1 MCMRS
6 KASVTIFLSLVITV
20 VIVVV
25 CTVIESAR
33 ISVSQMEGKAATY
46 MAVESV
52 FAGYGKQL
60 YQDYGILLA
69 WEQEPLGNQVT
80 RYMQDNINMADLD
93 FKKYDF
99 SNIEIESVN
108 ILKQKYATDKEGD
121 LFVKQV
127 VDYAKYIVGID
138 AVNKLISDSEEENNN
153 KETCNE
159 IKENSNVTNIA
170 NDVSKEMIGIVEKI
184 NTQIDELKKTEKLK
198 GKMSAVFQ
206 KFDDL
211 KANITANITGQNQNQ
226 NIHNK
231 KVKKFWNKY
240 KKLKSVLKIEDTLI
254 SKTLTDMDTY
264 VEKKNAIEK
273 EMNGDFSG
281 YEDYIES
288 DRESL
293 KVIKESI
300 EEILTA
306 SNVDADINQSNI
318 SEIEKMLDKVKSI
331 EKSLWNLKKGNSND
345 DAKEEKNLY
354 ERAKSLISD
363 GVLGIVLE
371 DVNNISTMQI
381 RNLNLPTTLETDGNK
396 KADLIKDIT
405 NKGIFVKY
413 IELYFNNYAKIS
425 EYGNDDTALKYEM
438 EYILNGNLN
447 DKDNLTETIKK
458 LVEVRNLSNGAYL
471 ITDGEKMKEI
481 TTLAETVATAIGMPF
496 LTPVAQAVIIEA
508 WALTEAVIDVR
519 QLLNG
524 EKVPIVK
531 NSENWNSSIKN
542 IGTFE
547 DGRKNNTGL
556 TYTQYLQT
564 MIMTQKT
571 KNTVFRTMDLVQV
584 NMQKRYNK
592 DFLISECFG
601 MCEVEANL
609 RIEPVFTSL
618 PIVSYLIGNNNESY
632 IYKTKMEYEY

>member
-1 MCMRS
+1 MRL

-93 FKKYDF
+93 FKNNDF
-99 SNIEIESVN
+99 SNMEIESVN

-240 KKLKSVLKIEDTLI
+240 KKLKNVLKIEDTLI

-264 VEKKNAIEK
+264 VENKNAIEK

-281 YEDYIES
+281 YEDYIEV

-293 KVIKESI
+293 KTIKNSI
-300 EEILTA
+300 EEIMTA

-318 SEIEKMLDKVKSI
+318 GEIEKLLDKVKSI
-331 EKSLWNLKKGNSND
+331 EKGLWDLKKGNSNG

-396 KADLIKDIT
+396 KTDLIKDIT

-471 ITDGEKMKEI
+471 ITDGEKMQEI

>member
-1 MCMRS
+1 MRL

-33 ISVSQMEGKAATY
+33 VSVSQMEGKAATY

-93 FKKYDF
+93 FKNYDF
-99 SNIEIESVN
+99 SNMEIESVN
-108 ILKQKYATDKEGD
+108 ILKQKYATNKEGD

-198 GKMSAVFQ
+198 EKMSAVFQ

-318 SEIEKMLDKVKSI
+318 GEIEKMLDKVKSI

-471 ITDGEKMKEI
+471 ITDGEKMQEI

-531 NSENWNSSIKN
+531 SSENWNSSIKN

>member
-1 MCMRS
+1 MRL

-170 NDVSKEMIGIVEKI
+170 NDVSEEMIGIVGKI
-184 NTQIDELKKTEKLK
+184 NTQIDELKNTEKLK

-206 KFDDL
+206 KFNDL
-211 KANITANITGQNQNQ
+211 KTNVTGQNQNQ
-226 NIHNK
+226 NIHDK

-240 KKLKSVLKIEDTLI
+240 KKLKNVLKIEDTLI

-264 VEKKNAIEK
+264 VENKNAIEK

-281 YEDYIES
+281 YEDYIEV

-293 KVIKESI
+293 KTIKNSI
-300 EEILTA
+300 EEIITA

-318 SEIEKMLDKVKSI
+318 GEIEKLLDKVKSI
-331 EKSLWNLKKGNSND
+331 EKGLWDLKKGNSNG

-592 DFLISECFG
+592 NFLISECFG

-618 PIVSYLIGNNNESY
+618 PIVSYLIGDNNESY
-632 IYKTKMEYEY
+632 VYKTKMEYEY

>member
-1 MCMRS
+1 MRL

-46 MAVESV
+46 M
-52 FAGYGKQL
+52 AGYGKQL

>member
-1 MCMRS
+1 MRL

-33 ISVSQMEGKAATY
+33 ISVSQMEGKTATY

-170 NDVSKEMIGIVEKI
+170 NDVSEEMIGIVEKI
-184 NTQIDELKKTEKLK
+184 NTQIDELKNTEKLK

-206 KFDDL
+206 KFNDL
-211 KANITANITGQNQNQ
+211 KTNVTGQNQNQ
-226 NIHNK
+226 NIHDK

-240 KKLKSVLKIEDTLI
+240 KKLKNVLKIEDTLI

-264 VEKKNAIEK
+264 VENKNAIEK

-281 YEDYIES
+281 YEDYIEV

-293 KVIKESI
+293 KTIKNSI
-300 EEILTA
+300 EEIMTA

-318 SEIEKMLDKVKSI
+318 GEIEKLLDKVKSI
-331 EKSLWNLKKGNSND
+331 EKGLWNLKKGNSNG

-471 ITDGEKMKEI
+471 ITDGEKMQEI

-496 LTPVAQAVIIEA
+496 LTPVVQAVIIEA

-531 NSENWNSSIKN
+531 SSENWNSSIKN

-564 MIMTQKT
+564 MIMIQKT
-571 KNTVFRTMDLVQV
+571 KDTVFRTMDLVQV

-618 PIVSYLIGNNNESY
+618 PIVSYLIGDNNEGY
-632 IYKTKMEYEY
+632 VYETKMEYEY

>member
-1 MCMRS
+1 MRL

-211 KANITANITGQNQNQ
+211 KANIKANITGQNQNQ

-481 TTLAETVATAIGMPF
+481 STLAETVATAIGMPF

>member
-1 MCMRS
+1 MRL

-93 FKKYDF
+93 FKNYDF
-99 SNIEIESVN
+99 SNMEIESVN

-354 ERAKSLISD
+354 ERAKSLIRYFLSCPEND
-363 GVLGIVLE
+363 RRPVKESRLHPVRLF
-371 DVNNISTMQI
+371 SK
-381 RNLNLPTTLETDGNK
+381 NLPW
-396 KADLIKDIT
+396 
-405 NKGIFVKY
+405 
-413 IELYFNNYAKIS
+413 S
-425 EYGNDDTALKYEM
+425 
-438 EYILNGNLN
+438 
-447 DKDNLTETIKK
+447 
-458 LVEVRNLSNGAYL
+458 
-471 ITDGEKMKEI
+471 
-481 TTLAETVATAIGMPF
+481 
-496 LTPVAQAVIIEA
+496 
-508 WALTEAVIDVR
+508 
-519 QLLNG
+519 
-524 EKVPIVK
+524 
-531 NSENWNSSIKN
+531 
-542 IGTFE
+542 
-547 DGRKNNTGL
+547 
-556 TYTQYLQT
+556 
-564 MIMTQKT
+564 
-571 KNTVFRTMDLVQV
+571 
-584 NMQKRYNK
+584 RY
-592 DFLISECFG
+592 
-601 MCEVEANL
+601 
-609 RIEPVFTSL
+609 
-618 PIVSYLIGNNNESY
+618 
-632 IYKTKMEYEY
+632 

>member
-1 MCMRS
+1 M
-6 KASVTIFLSLVITV
+6 
-20 VIVVV
+20 
-25 CTVIESAR
+25 
-33 ISVSQMEGKAATY
+33 
-46 MAVESV
+46 
-52 FAGYGKQL
+52 
-60 YQDYGILLA
+60 
-69 WEQEPLGNQVT
+69 
-80 RYMQDNINMADLD
+80 
-93 FKKYDF
+93 
-99 SNIEIESVN
+99 
-108 ILKQKYATDKEGD
+108 
-121 LFVKQV
+121 
-127 VDYAKYIVGID
+127 GID

-405 NKGIFVKY
+405 NK
-413 IELYFNNYAKIS
+413 E
-425 EYGNDDTALKYEM
+425 
-438 EYILNGNLN
+438 
-447 DKDNLTETIKK
+447 
-458 LVEVRNLSNGAYL
+458 
-471 ITDGEKMKEI
+471 
-481 TTLAETVATAIGMPF
+481 
-496 LTPVAQAVIIEA
+496 
-508 WALTEAVIDVR
+508 
-519 QLLNG
+519 
-524 EKVPIVK
+524 
-531 NSENWNSSIKN
+531 
-542 IGTFE
+542 
-547 DGRKNNTGL
+547 
-556 TYTQYLQT
+556 
-564 MIMTQKT
+564 
-571 KNTVFRTMDLVQV
+571 
-584 NMQKRYNK
+584 
-592 DFLISECFG
+592 
-601 MCEVEANL
+601 
-609 RIEPVFTSL
+609 SL
-618 PIVSYLIGNNNESY
+618 
-632 IYKTKMEYEY
+632 

>member
-1 MCMRS
+1 MRL

-93 FKKYDF
+93 FKNYDF
-99 SNIEIESVN
+99 SNMEIESVN

-184 NTQIDELKKTEKLK
+184 NTQIDELKNTEKLK

-240 KKLKSVLKIEDTLI
+240 KKLKNVLKIEDTLI

-264 VEKKNAIEK
+264 VENKNAIEK

-281 YEDYIES
+281 YEDYIEV

-293 KVIKESI
+293 KTIKNSI
-300 EEILTA
+300 EEIMTA

-318 SEIEKMLDKVKSI
+318 GEIEKLLDKVKSI
-331 EKSLWNLKKGNSND
+331 EKGLWDLKKGNSNG

-396 KADLIKDIT
+396 KTDLIKDIT

-471 ITDGEKMKEI
+471 ITDGEKMQEI

>member
-1 MCMRS
+1 MRL

-211 KANITANITGQNQNQ
+211 KANIKANITGQNQNQ

>member
-1 MCMRS
+1 MRL

-93 FKKYDF
+93 FKNNDF
-99 SNIEIESVN
+99 SNMEIESVN

-240 KKLKSVLKIEDTLI
+240 KKLKNVLKIEDTLI

-264 VEKKNAIEK
+264 VENKNAIEK

-281 YEDYIES
+281 YEDYIEV

-293 KVIKESI
+293 KTIKNSI
-300 EEILTA
+300 EEIMTA

-318 SEIEKMLDKVKSI
+318 GEIEKLLDKVKSI
-331 EKSLWNLKKGNSND
+331 EKGLWDLKKGNSNG

-396 KADLIKDIT
+396 KTDLIKDIT

-471 ITDGEKMKEI
+471 ITDGEKMQEI

-531 NSENWNSSIKN
+531 NSKNWNSSIKN
-542 IGTFE
+542 METFE

>member
-1 MCMRS
+1 MRL

-281 YEDYIES
+281 YEDHIES

-471 ITDGEKMKEI
+471 ITDGEKMQEI
-481 TTLAETVATAIGMPF
+481 TTLDETVATAIGMPF

>member
-1 MCMRS
+1 MKLR
-6 KASVTIFLSLVITV
+6 ASITIFLSLVITV
-20 VIVVV
+20 VIVVI
-25 CTVIESAR
+25 CTVIESSR

-99 SNIEIESVN
+99 INMEIESVN
-108 ILKQKYATDKEGD
+108 ISKQKYATDEEGD

-138 AVNKLISDSEEENNN
+138 AVNELISDSEEENNN

-170 NDVSKEMIGIVEKI
+170 NDVSEEMIGIVNEI
-184 NTQIDELKKTEKLK
+184 NTKIDELKRTEKLK
-198 GKMSAVFQ
+198 DKMSAVFQ
-206 KFDDL
+206 KFNDL
-211 KANITANITGQNQNQ
+211 KTNIAGQKQNQNV
-226 NIHNK
+226 HDK

-240 KKLKSVLKIEDTLI
+240 KKLKSELKIEYASI
-254 SKTLTDMDTY
+254 SNILTDMDKY
-264 VEKKNAIEK
+264 VEKKKTIEK
-273 EMNGDFSG
+273 EMNSNFSG
-281 YEDYIES
+281 YEDYIEE

-293 KVIKESI
+293 KTIKTSI
-300 EEILTA
+300 EEIMSDT
-306 SNVDADINQSNI
+306 NVDTDINESNI
-318 SEIEKMLDKVKSI
+318 SDIEKMLDKVKSI
-331 EKSLWNLKKGNSND
+331 EKGLWNLKKGNSNG

-371 DVNNISTMQI
+371 DVNNISAMQI
-381 RNLNLPTTLETDGNK
+381 RNLNLPTKLETDEK
-396 KADLIKDIT
+396 KKTGLIKDVT

-413 IELYFNNYAKIS
+413 IELYFNNYAKVA
-425 EYGNDDTALKYEM
+425 EYGNENTVLKYEM

-447 DKDNLTETIKK
+447 DKDNLTETIRK
-458 LVEVRNLSNGAYL
+458 LVEVRNLSNVAYL
-471 ITDGEKMKEI
+471 VTDGEKMQEI
-481 TTLAETVATAIGMPF
+481 TTLAETVAAAIGMPF
-496 LTPVAQAVIIEA
+496 LTPVIEAVIIEA
-508 WALTEAVIDVR
+508 WSLTEAVIDVR

-531 NSENWNSSIKN
+531 TSNNWNSSIKN
-542 IGTFE
+542 IGTYE

-556 TYTQYLQT
+556 NYTQYLQT

-571 KNTVFRTMDLVQV
+571 KNTVFRTMDLVQA

-601 MCEVEANL
+601 MCEVEAQL
-609 RIEPVFTSL
+609 RIDPVFTSL

-632 IYKTKMEYEY
+632 VYKTKMEYAY

>member
-1 MCMRS
+1 MRL

-33 ISVSQMEGKAATY
+33 ISVSQIEGKAATY

-93 FKKYDF
+93 FKNNDF
-99 SNIEIESVN
+99 SNMEIESVN

-240 KKLKSVLKIEDTLI
+240 KKLKNVLKIEDTLI

-264 VEKKNAIEK
+264 VENKNAIEK

-281 YEDYIES
+281 YEDYIEV

-293 KVIKESI
+293 KTIKNSI
-300 EEILTA
+300 EEIMTA

-318 SEIEKMLDKVKSI
+318 GEIEKLLDKVKSI
-331 EKSLWNLKKGNSND
+331 EKGLWDLKKGNSNG

-396 KADLIKDIT
+396 KTDLIKDIT

-471 ITDGEKMKEI
+471 ITDGEKMQEI

>member
-1 MCMRS
+1 MRL
-6 KASVTIFLSLVITV
+6 KANVTIFLSLVITV

-93 FKKYDF
+93 FKNYDF
-99 SNIEIESVN
+99 SNMEIESVN

-159 IKENSNVTNIA
+159 IKKNSNVTNIA

-211 KANITANITGQNQNQ
+211 KTNVTGQNQNQ
-226 NIHNK
+226 NIHDK

-240 KKLKSVLKIEDTLI
+240 KKLKNVLKIEDTLI

-264 VEKKNAIEK
+264 VENKNAIEK

-281 YEDYIES
+281 YEDYIEV

-293 KVIKESI
+293 KTIKNSI
-300 EEILTA
+300 EEIITA

-318 SEIEKMLDKVKSI
+318 GEIEKLLDKVKSI
-331 EKSLWNLKKGNSND
+331 EKGLWDLKKGNSNG

>member
-1 MCMRS
+1 MRL

-33 ISVSQMEGKAATY
+33 VSVSQMEGKAATY

-93 FKKYDF
+93 FKNYDF
-99 SNIEIESVN
+99 SNMEIESVN

-159 IKENSNVTNIA
+159 IKKNSNVTNIA

-471 ITDGEKMKEI
+471 ITDGEKMQEI

-584 NMQKRYNK
+584 NIQKRYNK

>member
-1 MCMRS
+1 MRL

-93 FKKYDF
+93 FKNNDF
-99 SNIEIESVN
+99 SNMEIESVN

-240 KKLKSVLKIEDTLI
+240 KKLKNVLKIEDTLI

-264 VEKKNAIEK
+264 VENKNAIEK

-281 YEDYIES
+281 YEDYIEV

-293 KVIKESI
+293 KTIKNSI
-300 EEILTA
+300 EEIMTA

-318 SEIEKMLDKVKSI
+318 GEIEKLLDKVKSI
-331 EKSLWNLKKGNSND
+331 EKGLWDLKKGNSNG

-471 ITDGEKMKEI
+471 ITDGEKMQEI

-618 PIVSYLIGNNNESY
+618 PIVSHFIGNNNESY
-632 IYKTKMEYEY
+632 VYKTKMEYEY

>member
-1 MCMRS
+1 MRL

-108 ILKQKYATDKEGD
+108 ILKQKHATDKEGD

-632 IYKTKMEYEY
+632 IYKTKM

>member
-1 MCMRS
+1 MRL

-93 FKKYDF
+93 FKNYDF
-99 SNIEIESVN
+99 SNMEIESVN

-318 SEIEKMLDKVKSI
+318 GEIEKMLDKVKSI

>member
-1 MCMRS
+1 MRL

-93 FKKYDF
+93 FKNYDF
-99 SNIEIESVN
+99 SNMEIESVN

-170 NDVSKEMIGIVEKI
+170 NDVSEEMIGIVEKI

-318 SEIEKMLDKVKSI
+318 GEIEKMLDKVKSI

-471 ITDGEKMKEI
+471 ITDGEKMQEI

-524 EKVPIVK
+524 EKVPIMK

-618 PIVSYLIGNNNESY
+618 PIVSHLIGNINESFV
-632 IYKTKMEYEY
+632 YKTKMEYEY

>member
-1 MCMRS
+1 MRL

-632 IYKTKMEYEY
+632 IYKTKM

>member
-1 MCMRS
+1 MRL

-93 FKKYDF
+93 FKNYDF
-99 SNIEIESVN
+99 SNMEIESVN

-264 VEKKNAIEK
+264 VEKKNAIKK

-609 RIEPVFTSL
+609 RIEQVFTSL

-632 IYKTKMEYEY
+632 VYKTKMEYEY

>member
-1 MCMRS
+1 MRL

-93 FKKYDF
+93 FKNYDF
-99 SNIEIESVN
+99 SNMEIESVN

-240 KKLKSVLKIEDTLI
+240 KKLKNVLKIEDTLI

-264 VEKKNAIEK
+264 VENKNAIEK

-281 YEDYIES
+281 YEDYIEV

-293 KVIKESI
+293 KTIKNSI
-300 EEILTA
+300 EEIMTA

-318 SEIEKMLDKVKSI
+318 GEIEKLLDKVKSI
-331 EKSLWNLKKGNSND
+331 EKGLWDLKKGNSNG

-396 KADLIKDIT
+396 KTDLIKDIT

-471 ITDGEKMKEI
+471 ITDGEKMQEI

>member
-1 MCMRS
+1 MRL

-20 VIVVV
+20 VIIVV

-93 FKKYDF
+93 FKNYDF
-99 SNIEIESVN
+99 SNMEIESVN

-293 KVIKESI
+293 KTIKNSI
-300 EEILTA
+300 EEIMTA

-318 SEIEKMLDKVKSI
+318 GEIEKMLDKVKSI

-496 LTPVAQAVIIEA
+496 LTPVVSAVIIEA

-531 NSENWNSSIKN
+531 NSENWYSSIKN

>member
-1 MCMRS
+1 MRL

-46 MAVESV
+46 MSVESV

-93 FKKYDF
+93 FKNYDF
-99 SNIEIESVN
+99 SNMEIESVN

-293 KVIKESI
+293 KTIKNSI
-300 EEILTA
+300 EEIMTA

-318 SEIEKMLDKVKSI
+318 GEIEKMLDKVKSI

-496 LTPVAQAVIIEA
+496 LTPVVSAVIIEA

>member
-1 MCMRS
+1 MRL

-20 VIVVV
+20 VIIVV

-93 FKKYDF
+93 FKNYDF
-99 SNIEIESVN
+99 SNMEIESVN

-293 KVIKESI
+293 KTIKNSI
-300 EEILTA
+300 EEIMTA

-318 SEIEKMLDKVKSI
+318 GEIEKMLDKVKSI

-496 LTPVAQAVIIEA
+496 LTPVVSAVIIEA

>member
-1 MCMRS
+1 MRL

-471 ITDGEKMKEI
+471 ITDGVKMQEI

>member
-1 MCMRS
+1 MRL

-93 FKKYDF
+93 FKNNDF
-99 SNIEIESVN
+99 SNMEIESVN

-240 KKLKSVLKIEDTLI
+240 KKLKNVLKIEDTLI

-264 VEKKNAIEK
+264 VENKNAIEK

-281 YEDYIES
+281 YEDYIEV

-293 KVIKESI
+293 KTIKNSI
-300 EEILTA
+300 EEIMTA

-318 SEIEKMLDKVKSI
+318 GEIEKLLDKVKSI
-331 EKSLWNLKKGNSND
+331 EKGLWDLKKGNSNG

-396 KADLIKDIT
+396 KTDLIKDIT

-471 ITDGEKMKEI
+471 ITDGEKMQEI

-618 PIVSYLIGNNNESY
+618 PIVSYLIGNNNKSY

>member
-1 MCMRS
+1 MRL

-93 FKKYDF
+93 FKNYDF
-99 SNIEIESVN
+99 SNMEIESVN

-170 NDVSKEMIGIVEKI
+170 NDVSEEMIGIVEKI

-396 KADLIKDIT
+396 KAD
-405 NKGIFVKY
+405 
-413 IELYFNNYAKIS
+413 
-425 EYGNDDTALKYEM
+425 
-438 EYILNGNLN
+438 
-447 DKDNLTETIKK
+447 
-458 LVEVRNLSNGAYL
+458 
-471 ITDGEKMKEI
+471 
-481 TTLAETVATAIGMPF
+481 
-496 LTPVAQAVIIEA
+496 
-508 WALTEAVIDVR
+508 
-519 QLLNG
+519 
-524 EKVPIVK
+524 
-531 NSENWNSSIKN
+531 
-542 IGTFE
+542 
-547 DGRKNNTGL
+547 
-556 TYTQYLQT
+556 
-564 MIMTQKT
+564 
-571 KNTVFRTMDLVQV
+571 
-584 NMQKRYNK
+584 
-592 DFLISECFG
+592 
-601 MCEVEANL
+601 
-609 RIEPVFTSL
+609 
-618 PIVSYLIGNNNESY
+618 
-632 IYKTKMEYEY
+632 

>member
-1 MCMRS
+1 MRL

-211 KANITANITGQNQNQ
+211 KANIKANITGQNQNQ

-601 MCEVEANL
+601 MCKVEANL

>member
-1 MCMRS
+1 MRL

-547 DGRKNNTGL
+547 DGRKNHTGL

>member
-1 MCMRS
+1 MRL

-592 DFLISECFG
+592 VFLISECFG